1 MKKEFCLIKKNL
13 LDTINNRKSI
23 ISNINSNQLFGVEF
37 CKEKHKQMIYF
48 NCINKNTVKRV
59 YVKILFL
66 IVSFLFEKI
75 IKGAIIANLNDERV
89 IKDLLRLI
97 KNSGIGDFIVKNG
110 EYYYFNL
117 DIIKN
122 ENSYDIYC
130 NVSGVTKNERF
141 FICWFPIEKS
151 NKINGLKH
159 NAIIID
165 ELPKVKFDYKE
176 MVKLTKQAI
185 KNG

>member
-1 MKKEFCLIKKNL
+1 MRKEFCLIKKNL

-23 ISNINSNQLFGVEF
+23 ISNINYNQLFGVEF

-48 NCINKNTVKRV
+48 SGINKNTVKRV
-59 YVKILFL
+59 YIRILSL
-66 IVSFLFEKI
+66 IVSAIFELCV
-75 IKGAIIANLNDERV
+75 KGAIIANLNDERV

-97 KNSGIGDFIVKNG
+97 KNSGVGDFIVKNG

-117 DIIKN
+117 DIVKN
-122 ENSYDIYC
+122 EHSYDIYC
-130 NVSGVTKNERF
+130 NVSGITKNERF
-141 FICWFPIEKS
+141 FICCFPIEKS
-151 NKINGLKH
+151 NKIKGLKH

-176 MVKLTKQAI
+176 IVKLTKQAI

>member
-1 MKKEFCLIKKNL
+1 MKKEFCLIKKSL
-13 LDTINNRKSI
+13 SDAIADRKTVIMPINT
-23 ISNINSNQLFGVEF
+23 LFGVKY

-48 NCINKNTVKRV
+48 SGINKNTVKRV
-59 YVKILFL
+59 YFRILSL
-66 IVSFLFEKI
+66 IVSAIFELCVKGKI
-75 IKGAIIANLNDERV
+75 LANLNDEMV

-97 KNSGIGDFIVKNG
+97 KNSGIGDFIMKNG

-117 DIIKN
+117 DIVKN

-130 NVSGVTKNERF
+130 NVSGITKNERF

-151 NKINGLKH
+151 NKINGLKY

-165 ELPKVKFDYKE
+165 ELPKIKFDYKE
-176 MVKLTKQAI
+176 MVELTKQAI
-185 KNG
+185 QNG

>member
-13 LDTINNRKSI
+13 SDAIADRKTVIMPINI
-23 ISNINSNQLFGVEF
+23 CTLFGVKY
-37 CKEKHKQMIYF
+37 CKEKYKQMIYF
-48 NCINKNTVKRV
+48 SGINKNTVKRV
-59 YVKILFL
+59 YLRILSL
-66 IVSFLFEKI
+66 IVSAIFELCV
-75 IKGAIIANLNDERV
+75 KGAIIANLNNERV
-89 IKDLLRLI
+89 VKDLLRLI
-97 KNSGIGDFIVKNG
+97 KNSGIGDFIMKNG

-117 DIIKN
+117 DIVKN
-122 ENSYDIYC
+122 ENSYDIYF
-130 NVSGVTKNERF
+130 NVSGITKNERF
-141 FICWFPIEKS
+141 FICCFPIEKS

>member
-1 MKKEFCLIKKNL
+1 MKKEFCLIEKCFLDKINGCDNSFIPTKK
-13 LDTINNRKSI
+13 DIRT
-23 ISNINSNQLFGVEF
+23 LFGIGF
-37 CKEKHKQMIYF
+37 CEKKVIYY
-48 NCINKNTVKRV
+48 NKINHFTVKRV
-59 YVKILFL
+59 YIRILSL
-66 IVSFLFEKI
+66 IVSAIFELCV
-75 IKGAIIANLNDERV
+75 KGAIIANLNDEMV

-97 KNSGIGDFIVKNG
+97 KNSGIGDFIMKNG

-117 DIIKN
+117 DIVKN

-130 NVSGVTKNERF
+130 NVSGTTKNERF